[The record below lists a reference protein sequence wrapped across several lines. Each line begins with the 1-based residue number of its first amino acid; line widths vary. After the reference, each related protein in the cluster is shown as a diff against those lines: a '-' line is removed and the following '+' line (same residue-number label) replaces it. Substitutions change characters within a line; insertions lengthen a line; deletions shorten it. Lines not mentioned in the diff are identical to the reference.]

1 MGFAS
6 LRTFF
11 TTLADDSASAGD
23 KIMASLSALT
33 FGISGIV
40 VPLTS
45 GMNSLTTALRSYTA
59 AEIVAE
65 AATSFSN
72 KAKSR
77 KIILEN

>member
-23 KIMASLSALT
+23 KIMASLSALA
-33 FGISGIV
+33 FGITGIV